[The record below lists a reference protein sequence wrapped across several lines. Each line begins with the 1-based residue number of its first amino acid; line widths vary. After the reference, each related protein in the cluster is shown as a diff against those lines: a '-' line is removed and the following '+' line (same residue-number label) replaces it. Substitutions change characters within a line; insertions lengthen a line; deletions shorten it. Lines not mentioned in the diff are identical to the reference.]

1 MVNSISVSDVKQISK
16 FDKNGR
22 AKFEAPNGLIVYTSS
37 KESFLEQY
45 KIITSFNGWDREEGV

>member
-16 FDKNGR
+16 FDKKGK

-45 KIITSFNGWDREEGV
+45 KIITSFNGEEGA